1 MEDSEGRTME
11 EVFVVDVA
19 AAAVVVVDDKFNDD
33 DEDILCALLDLDEVD
48 AKVVAGGE
56 NALAKCC
63 CGDSHS
69 SSKSETLR
77 RVAVIRRG
85 RVLVVMVMLGIFSK
99 ASIII
104 CQSYGNGHKASI
116 S

>member
-1 MEDSEGRTME
+1 MDDSEGRTME

-19 AAAVVVVDDKFNDD
+19 AAAVVVVVDDKFNDD

-99 ASIII
+99 ASIMV
-104 CQSYGNGHKASI
+104 YVNAMAMVMK
-116 S
+116 

>member
-1 MEDSEGRTME
+1 ME

-19 AAAVVVVDDKFNDD
+19 AAAVVVVVDDKFNDD

-104 CQSYGNGHKASI
+104 ICQSYGNGHEASI